1 MSKTLRIAFVT
12 IFLFQLLMTMGF
24 ELAHDEAYYWLY
36 SRNLDW
42 GYFDHPPFVGVIIRF
57 FSFLP
62 HSEFAVR
69 VGFVILQFASLSL
82 LLTLTGYSW
91 IPFLLFFS
99 FPLAS
104 LTGLLALPDI
114 PLLFMTACYCYQ
126 LKRFLREN
134 NFLNSILLGFI
145 IGLLF
150 YAKYHGELVVFFT
163 LVALPR
169 LILQKSFYIV
179 ALSALVTFFPHFWW
193 QYQHDFSTLRYHFLE
208 RPSSSFSLK
217 RIMEFLGLQ
226 MVLAGLFAGP
236 ITWWIVLKTK
246 TAHQFDRAMKTVS
259 IGTVVFFLISTMTK
273 KFEANWTIFLA
284 VPLIYLA
291 SPSPLWKKRWIKN
304 LLLSSFVI
312 VLLSR
317 VLFLLPPGQL
327 PVKRLKEFKGWETWV
342 LEVESVCGT
351 TSLIAN
357 SYQIASKLS
366 FYLER
371 EINALNYHSRK
382 NQFDYWRFDKSLPT
396 KEVCYITDKGD
407 FTGIPIT
414 TPEGKKLQIVK
425 NESLDRL
432 WELKYSEIR

>member
-1 MSKTLRIAFVT
+1 MSKTLRIAFIT
-12 IFLFQLLMTMGF
+12 LFIIQIIMTMGF

-42 GYFDHPPFVGVIIRF
+42 GYFDHPPFVGMIIRI

-69 VGFVILQFASLSL
+69 IGFVILQFGSLAL
-82 LLTLTGYSW
+82 LLSLTGYSW
-91 IPFLLFFS
+91 ITFLLFFS

-104 LTGLLALPDI
+104 FTGLLALPDI
-114 PLLFMTACYCYQ
+114 PLLFMTALYCYQ
-126 LKRFLREN
+126 LKRFLREDN
-134 NFLNSILLGFI
+134 LVNSLLLGFI

-150 YAKYHGELVVFFT
+150 YAKYHGVLVVFFT

-169 LILQKSFYIV
+169 LFLHKSFYFV

-217 RIMEFLGLQ
+217 RILEFIGLQ
-226 MVLAGLFAGP
+226 IVLAGLLAGP
-236 ITWWIVLKTK
+236 VLWWIIVKIKT
-246 TAHQFDRAMKTVS
+246 TNQFDRAMKMIS
-259 IGTVVFFLISTMTK
+259 IGTVIFFLVSTLTK

-284 VPLIYLA
+284 IPLIYLA
-291 SPSPLWKKRWIKN
+291 SSSQPWKGKWVKS
-304 LLLSSFVI
+304 LLVSSFVI
-312 VLLSR
+312 VLGARIL
-317 VLFLLPPGQL
+317 LLLPSDKMPI
-327 PVKRLKEFKGWETWV
+327 KRLKEFKGWKEWAQEVQTLCETP
-342 LEVESVCGT
+342 SI
-351 TSLIAN
+351 IAN
-357 SYQIASKLS
+357 SYQVASKLS

-396 KEVCYITDKGD
+396 KEVCYITDKSD
-407 FTGIPIT
+407 FSGIPFT
-414 TPEGKKLQIVK
+414 TPEGKKLKIVK
-425 NESLDRL
+425 NESLERL
-432 WELKYSEIR
+432 WKLKYGDIR